1 MLSCCIINDKLILF
15 SRGNYKKAAEY
26 FDEAIKRFTSVEELY
41 HLFCVRNTSL
51 AQVKA
56 EERVGPVNPMHLF
69 GSS

>member
-1 MLSCCIINDKLILF
+1 M
-15 SRGNYKKAAEY
+15 EY

-56 EERVGPVNPMHLF
+56 EERVGRINPMEFF
-69 GSS
+69 GANSRF